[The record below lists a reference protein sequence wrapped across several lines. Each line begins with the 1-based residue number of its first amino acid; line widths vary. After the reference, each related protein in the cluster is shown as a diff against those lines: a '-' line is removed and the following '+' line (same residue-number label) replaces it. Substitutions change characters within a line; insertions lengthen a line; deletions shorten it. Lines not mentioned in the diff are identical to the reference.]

1 MKNALKIICVLNLGM
16 LILSCVTMPNLQPQ
30 PRVTLS
36 PLFRGSVYN
45 RLAIFVVDNT
55 RKFSRSGALRQVE
68 DEFMRAVIEKGY
80 TLAARSDIERI
91 LSEQNLQRSDITEKE
106 IARIGRILNVP
117 AVVIVSINNVSTQRY
132 QPIIAVKGQ
141 RYYSTSVSIS
151 ARLISAELA
160 EVLWISSYTGEVLV
174 SERSKEIEEN
184 ALSPIASI
192 VASGLPAR

>member
-1 MKNALKIICVLNLGM
+1 
-16 LILSCVTMPNLQPQ
+16 
-30 PRVTLS
+30 
-36 PLFRGSVYN
+36 
-45 RLAIFVVDNT
+45 
-55 RKFSRSGALRQVE
+55 VE

-91 LSEQNLQRSDITEKE
+91 LAEQKLQRSDITEKE

-117 AVVIVSINNVSTQRY
+117 AVVIVTINAVSTQKY

-141 RYYSTSVSIS
+141 QYYSTSVSIS
-151 ARLISAELA
+151 ARLISAESA
-160 EVLWISSYTGEVLV
+160 EVLWISSYTGEVV
-174 SERSKEIEEN
+174 SERSRETEEN

>member
-1 MKNALKIICVLNLGM
+1 MKNALKIICVFNLVM
-16 LILSCVTMPNLQPQ
+16 LILSCVTMPNLQSQ

-45 RLAIFVVDNT
+45 RLAIIVVDNT

-91 LSEQNLQRSDITEKE
+91 LAEQKLQRSDITEKE

-117 AVVIVSINNVSTQRY
+117 AVVIVTINAVSTQKY

-141 RYYSTSVSIS
+141 QYYSTSVSIS
-151 ARLISAELA
+151 ARLISAESA
-160 EVLWISSYTGEVLV
+160 EVLWISSYTGEVV
-174 SERSKEIEEN
+174 SERSRETEEN